1 MVARLIATA
10 VALVMTGAPAV
21 TAACQ
26 GVCAARASG
35 GLTGEHHSCHHET
48 PATTGTAIS
57 STIHVCGHSD
67 ETPNAIGQSLWSV
80 AGPVVSVAIFALL
93 PPAADQRPRRAV
105 RAEHNPSD
113 ISPQRT
119 QLRI

>member
-1 MVARLIATA
+1 MPARVIAVAL
-10 VALVMTGAPAV
+10 ALVMTGAPAV

-26 GVCAARASG
+26 GLCAVRANG
-35 GLTGEHHSCHHET
+35 GVMGEHHSCHHET
-48 PATTGTAIS
+48 PTTTGTAIS

-67 ETPNAIGQSLWSV
+67 EAPNAIGQSLWSV
-80 AGPVVSVAIFALL
+80 AVPAVSVAIFALL
-93 PPAADQRPRRAV
+93 PPAADQRPRRTV

-113 ISPQRT
+113 ISPQHT